1 MQRRRLLLLHG
12 RLWQGRK
19 QSWDWNLDGG
29 SVPCEPLAVDR
40 RAVVPEER
48 RRASD
53 QQWRNIKNTGM
64 EKTIRCDAFL
74 AAQLYE
80 YTTGSRPGPGS
91 GRAMVLFINRGRR
104 GLLGCWWRSE
114 WRRQGEVGRTRPEEW
129 AIQQSNQTKTKPA
142 AAAPVS
148 FIFTKGPD
156 AVMQSCSWVIPTQHS
171 L

>member
-1 MQRRRLLLLHG
+1 
-12 RLWQGRK
+12 
-19 QSWDWNLDGG
+19 
-29 SVPCEPLAVDR
+29 
-40 RAVVPEER
+40 
-48 RRASD
+48 
-53 QQWRNIKNTGM
+53 M

-129 AIQQSNQTKTKPA
+129 AIGRAEQSQPQL
-142 AAAPVS
+142 PPSVS
-148 FIFTKGPD
+148 FSP
-156 AVMQSCSWVIPTQHS
+156 SCTLMGYIPTQHS
-171 L
+171 M